1 MGRVASAQDVAEA
14 IYHAALKRKRLL
26 VMSNV
31 DWRARLLAR
40 YFPRLFERVL
50 LPRMS
55 GVKRGASH
63 Q

>member
-1 MGRVASAQDVAEA
+1 
-14 IYHAALKRKRLL
+14 
-26 VMSNV
+26 MSNV

-55 GVKRGASH
+55 GVKRSASH
-63 Q
+63 R